1 MRNRSQ
7 LALGLILILL
17 GVWFVAQR
25 QVPALGTWVQTY
37 LTWPLNLV
45 AIGAVIFLV
54 GLLVGSPGMSVPAAV
69 VAGIGGIL
77 VYQSRSNDY
86 TSWSFA
92 WALIPGF
99 VGMGQAVAGLLQRN
113 WREARSGLNLIVT
126 SAILFLVFAA
136 LFGRLSLFGNYV
148 PAIGLIL
155 LGVWF
160 LARGLWRRADRS

>member
-25 QVPALGTWVQTY
+25 QVPALGTWVQQY

-45 AIGAVIFLV
+45 AIGAAIFLV
-54 GLLVGSPGMSVPAAV
+54 GLLVGAPGMSVPAAV

-77 VYQSRSNDY
+77 VYQSQSGDY
-86 TSWSFA
+86 ASWSFA

-99 VGMGQAVAGLLQRN
+99 VGIGQAVAGLLGRS
-113 WREARSGLNLIVT
+113 WREARNGLNLVVT
-126 SAILFLVFAA
+126 SAVLFLVFAA
-136 LFGRLSLFGNYV
+136 LFGRLNMFGAYV
-148 PAIGLIL
+148 PAIALIL
-155 LGVWF
+155 LGIWF
-160 LARGLWRRADRS
+160 LARGLWRRKE